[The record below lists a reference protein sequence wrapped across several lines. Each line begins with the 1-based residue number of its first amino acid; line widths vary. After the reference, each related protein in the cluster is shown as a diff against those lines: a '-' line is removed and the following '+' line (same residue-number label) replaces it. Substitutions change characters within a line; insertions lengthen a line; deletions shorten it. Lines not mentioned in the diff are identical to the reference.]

1 MLENKIAP
9 RVKKNLKKCVT
20 FHSSTQ
26 NQTPLQLSLKMQSK
40 YFCIEIFVYLS
51 ELSVELGA
59 LLVQCVGAALVVH
72 LQLALLVDRDLV
84 LKRKVHWLG
93 TLVNP
98 SKKSGCGWASVKYKG
113 RKMDHFK
120 AVWSSKMKAAKLT
133 ESVQRPDMDEG
144 NSNSSEIEVIQEIRY
159 IKVPFINIPTS
170 ICRNREQGWFH
181 VQQRG
186 AGCGVS
192 ILFELT

>member
-1 MLENKIAP
+1 MSIDYLGQTFKGDLLPNGQIKSQETGLFFKNPSAWAIYCKKI
-9 RVKKNLKKCVT
+9 
-20 FHSSTQ
+20 
-26 NQTPLQLSLKMQSK
+26 
-40 YFCIEIFVYLS
+40 
-51 ELSVELGA
+51 
-59 LLVQCVGAALVVH
+59 
-72 LQLALLVDRDLV
+72 
-84 LKRKVHWLG
+84 
-93 TLVNP
+93 VNP

-170 ICRNREQGWFH
+170 HISNFTYLYKKRRLD
-181 VQQRG
+181 
-186 AGCGVS
+186 S
-192 ILFELT
+192 ILFIYLGVEIVIQHWPLQCPLYQEDP